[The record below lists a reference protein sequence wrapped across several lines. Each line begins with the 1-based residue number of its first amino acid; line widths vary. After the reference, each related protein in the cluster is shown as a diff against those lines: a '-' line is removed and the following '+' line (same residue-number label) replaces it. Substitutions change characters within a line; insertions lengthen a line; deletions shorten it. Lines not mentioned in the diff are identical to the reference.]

1 MLVRMIARQAQR
13 PTGVTYV
20 TLALRSHT
28 LHSFTPLAPTSTPL
42 NLSPTPHPPP
52 HKKVFFYAYYPY
64 VITERLVWKYEFLH
78 LFRTV
83 KTYCYYR

>member
-28 LHSFTPLAPTSTPL
+28 LHSFTPLAPASTPL
-42 NLSPTPHPPP
+42 NLSPTPPP
-52 HKKVFFYAYYPY
+52 HEKSVLLC
-64 VITERLVWKYEFLH
+64 ILH
-78 LFRTV
+78 VRNHRADGLEI
-83 KTYCYYR
+83 

>member
-1 MLVRMIARQAQR
+1 MLVRMIARTAQR

-28 LHSFTPLAPTSTPL
+28 LHSFTPLAPASTPL

-64 VITERLVWKYEFLH
+64 VITERMVWKYEFLH

>member
-1 MLVRMIARQAQR
+1 MLVRMIARTAQR

-28 LHSFTPLAPTSTPL
+28 LDSFTPLAPASTPL
-42 NLSPTPHPPP
+42 NLSPTPHPPMI
-52 HKKVFFYAYYPY
+52 KVFFYAYYPY
-64 VITERLVWKYEFLH
+64 VITERMVWKYEFLH

-83 KTYCYYR
+83 RTYCYYR